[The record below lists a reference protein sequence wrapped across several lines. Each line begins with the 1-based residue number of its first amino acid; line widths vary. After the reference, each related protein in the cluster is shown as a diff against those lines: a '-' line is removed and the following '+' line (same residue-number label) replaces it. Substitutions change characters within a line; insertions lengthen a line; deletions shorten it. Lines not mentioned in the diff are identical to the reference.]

1 MFPVHVHTKPV
12 YSIGVQRT
20 VYGMGVEKTSLQY
33 SGEPAYSIQSP
44 VANLVAHV

>member
-33 SGEPAYSIQSP
+33 SGEPAYSIGEHKTS
-44 VANLVAHV
+44 